1 MANAEDIQKL
11 RLATGAGV
19 MDCKKALEEASWDFD
34 RAKEVIFEKGLLK
47 AERKAERKTGAGL
60 LETYVHNGRI
70 GVLLELRCE
79 TDFVVRSEPF
89 RWLAH
94 ELAMQLAAIDAVSVD
109 DFLRQPYMRDDSLTI
124 EQLVKNTVAKTGE
137 NIKIERFCRYV
148 L

>member
-1 MANAEDIQKL
+1 MNSGDVQKL
-11 RLATGAGV
+11 REVTGAGV
-19 MDCKKALEEASWDFD
+19 MDCKKALEEADWDFD
-34 RAKEVIFEKGLLK
+34 RAKKLIFEKGILK

-94 ELAMQLAAIDAVSVD
+94 ELAMQLAAIDTASVD
-109 DFLRQPYMRDDSLTI
+109 EFLRQTYIRDESLTVG
-124 EQLVKNTVAKTGE
+124 QLVKNTVAKTGE
-137 NIKIERFCRYV
+137 NIRIERFCRYV